1 MLDVSSM
8 STDLRRPIKTQYQS
22 YSRISVPPDE
32 PHTTQL
38 TVGVDQS
45 GRPDQWCGILCRE
58 AVRITLFKLKISNL
72 HLLFMD
78 ACFRL

>member
-1 MLDVSSM
+1 MLDVSSL

-38 TVGVDQS
+38 TVGGDQS

-58 AVRITLFKLKISNL
+58 ASCPYNVV
-72 HLLFMD
+72 
-78 ACFRL
+78 